1 MLMSFEEALDLLT
14 RDERFHA
21 TVYAMN
27 SLLISKGIYTREEF
41 ESLVKEWAAKETRRK
56 NRAAHRTTLETSLRA

>member
-1 MLMSFEEALDLLT
+1 MSFDEALDILT

-27 SLLISKGIYTREEF
+27 SLLIHKGIYTREEF
-41 ESLVKEWAAKETRRK
+41 ETLFKEWAAKEARK
-56 NRAAHRTTLETSLRA
+56 KARSSQRPTAHVSLRA

>member
-1 MLMSFEEALDLLT
+1 MSFEEALDLLT

-21 TVYAMN
+21 TVHAMN

-41 ESLVKEWAAKETRRK
+41 ETLVKEWALKENRRKSRATRRSI
-56 NRAAHRTTLETSLRA
+56 LETSLRA

>member
-1 MLMSFEEALDLLT
+1 MSFDEALDLLT

-21 TVYAMN
+21 TIYAMN

-41 ESLVKEWAAKETRRK
+41 QSLFKEWAAKETSKKIRSS
-56 NRAAHRTTLETSLRA
+56 HRPSAPVSLQA

>member
-1 MLMSFEEALDLLT
+1 MSFEEALDLLS

-21 TVYAMN
+21 TVYAIN

-41 ESLVKEWAAKETRRK
+41 QTLVKEWAAKEARK
-56 NRAAHRTTLETSLRA
+56 KARAAHRATLETSLRA

>member
-1 MLMSFEEALDLLT
+1 MSMSFEEALDLLT

-27 SLLISKGIYTREEF
+27 SLLISKGIYTREEC
-41 ESLVKEWAAKETRRK
+41 ESLVKEWAAKEIRK
-56 NRAAHRTTLETSLRA
+56 RSRAAHRSTMETSLRA

>member
-1 MLMSFEEALDLLT
+1 MSFDEALNVLS

-27 SLLISKGIYTREEF
+27 SLLIHKQVYTRAEF
-41 ESLVKEWAAKETRRK
+41 ESLFTEWARKELRKK
-56 NRAAHRTTLETSLRA
+56 NRATQSPNLDGSSLQI

>member
-1 MLMSFEEALDLLT
+1 MSFEEALDVLA

-27 SLLISKGIYTREEF
+27 SLLISKGVYTRKEF
-41 ESLVKEWAAKETRRK
+41 ESLVKEWAAKEIRK
-56 NRAAHRTTLETSLRA
+56 KDRASHRATLQASFQA